1 MTTTTSKRMDLLIQ
15 RNEARIS
22 IKVPAQ
28 MKREVGEN
36 ARQMNMSDSQY
47 IKLAISE
54 RLDKDQALRR

>member
-1 MTTTTSKRMDLLIQ
+1 MTDTTVKRMNLLIQ

-28 MKREVGEN
+28 MKHDVNEN
-36 ARQMNMSDSQY
+36 ASRMNMSDSQY

-54 RLDKDQALRR
+54 RLEKDLQQK

>member
-1 MTTTTSKRMDLLIQ
+1 MTATTVKRMNLLIQ

-28 MKREVGEN
+28 MKLDVNEN
-36 ARQMNMSDSQY
+36 ASRMNMSDSQY

-54 RLDKDQALRR
+54 RLEKDSQQE

>member
-1 MTTTTSKRMDLLIQ
+1 MTDTTVKRMNLLIQ

-28 MKREVGEN
+28 MKLDVNEN
-36 ARQMNMSDSQY
+36 ASRMNMSDSQY

-54 RLDKDQALRR
+54 RLEKDSQQK

>member
-1 MTTTTSKRMDLLIQ
+1 MTATTVKRMNLLIQ

-28 MKREVGEN
+28 MKLDVNEN
-36 ARQMNMSDSQY
+36 ASKMNMSDSQY

-54 RLDKDQALRR
+54 RLEKDLQPQ

>member
-1 MTTTTSKRMDLLIQ
+1 MNLLIQ

-28 MKREVGEN
+28 MKLDVNEN
-36 ARQMNMSDSQY
+36 ASKMNMSDSQY

-54 RLDKDQALRR
+54 RLEKDLQPQ